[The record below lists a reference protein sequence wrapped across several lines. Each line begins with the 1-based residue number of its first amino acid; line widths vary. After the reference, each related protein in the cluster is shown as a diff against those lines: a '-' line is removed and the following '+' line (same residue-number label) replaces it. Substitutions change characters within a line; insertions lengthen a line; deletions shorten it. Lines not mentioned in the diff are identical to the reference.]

1 MKKSNIRRSPGR
13 LIGRIGVVTLALCMG
28 IVWAN
33 QEADHRSEQP
43 RPIELGASG
52 GNINDRTNLFCCSG
66 TLGGLVEN
74 ASGQFILSNNHVL
87 ARSNNALL
95 GEMIIQPGLIDQT
108 PVCFQDAGDTVA
120 HLSDFVP
127 IQFKRGLGGG
137 GPENEMDAAI
147 AEVVAGAVDPSGSI
161 LAIGPVSA
169 NTVAAS
175 LGQVV
180 QKSGRTTGHTL
191 GEVAAIDV
199 TVEVGYSRECGGSV
213 NQTARFVNQIRIT
226 PGTFSAGGDSGSLI
240 VESDSVDPSDGLPRA
255 VGLLFAGS
263 STSTLANPIDSV
275 LSAFGVSMVGG
286 TPSDPDPDPDPGG
299 VGAVSGAVTDASS
312 GNPISGASVSVDTG
326 QSATTSRSGSYT
338 INDVPAGERQ
348 VTASAAGYPSDTK
361 SAAVFD
367 GATTVVNFALG
378 QPTEGSDSI
387 VECVT
392 YNTTGGPDGDR
403 DLLITIQVVN
413 DLGNH
418 LAGAEV
424 RIDVFHNG
432 SLFASGSGSFTDSQ
446 GEVTYTARRAPDGN
460 YFTVVTDVIS
470 ALEFEGSTPEN
481 SFDKGID
488 STPDANCRPA
498 GSELTSA
505 GLQRALE
512 AKGRNTD
519 FLFNIQGVVGVGVG
533 RSAEGS
539 PVVEVYLSEESFAAR
554 SQIPAFLED
563 VPVRVIVTGAFIA
576 F

>member
-1 MKKSNIRRSPGR
+1 MKQSNNRRSPGR

-33 QEADHRSEQP
+33 QAEDHQSEQP

-108 PVCFQDAGDTVA
+108 PVCFQDAADTVA

-147 AEVVAGAVDPSGSI
+147 AEVVAGAVDSAGSI
-161 LAIGPVSA
+161 LAIGPISA

-286 TPSDPDPDPDPGG
+286 TPPDPDPGG
-299 VGAVSGAVTDASS
+299 AGAVSGVVTDASS
-312 GNPISGASVSVDTG
+312 GDPIGRASVSVDTG

-338 INDVPAGERQ
+338 IDDVPAGERQ

-378 QPTEGSDSI
+378 QPTEGSESI

-392 YNTTGGPDGDR
+392 YNTSGGANDDR
-403 DLLITIQVVN
+403 DLLVTIQVVN
-413 DLGNH
+413 DLGD
-418 LAGAEV
+418 LLQGAEV
-424 RIDVFHNG
+424 RIDLFHDG
-432 SLFASGSGSFTDSQ
+432 SLFASGSGSFTNSQ
-446 GEVTYTARRAPDGN
+446 GEVTYTVRRAPDGN

-470 ALEFEGSTPEN
+470 TLEFEGSTPEN

-488 STPDANCRPA
+488 STPDANCRA
-498 GSELTSA
+498 AEAEMSSA
-505 GLQRALE
+505 DLQRALQ
-512 AKGRNTD
+512 AKGRNTE
-519 FLFNIQGVVGVGVG
+519 FLFNIQGVVGMGVG
-533 RSAEGS
+533 RSGDGNT
-539 PVVEVYLSEESFAAR
+539 VIEVYLSQENSAAR
-554 SQIPAFLED
+554 NQIPPFLED
-563 VPVRVIVTGAFIA
+563 VPVRVIVTGEFTAF
-576 F
+576 